1 MISYYDVIGGNNI
14 FKVNVE
20 SLEQSVIYVQS

>member
-1 MISYYDVIGGNNI
+1 MISYYDVTGGNNI

-20 SLEQSVIYVQS
+20 SLEKSVKYVQS